1 LTIDKSPE
9 ALRRLADQLHE
20 PGSCPYCNRDPY
32 HYVNNGVGQER
43 VAVVCCE
50 PGIELF
56 QHGRETDE
64 PKTLEYEVAATLRA
78 WAERAAPAPAGDLV
92 SVLVSTARPL
102 VMPAGWADKELTAAF
117 ETALAIIRMAGKEVV
132 DAAPAGDLVE
142 VVARALAHQHFKL
155 LAKTGDSLARD
166 QGYVRRA
173 VDDVWGDYTPEAEAA
188 LAAIRAAGREIV
200 DAGTVERLTRER
212 DELRLAILGGEDAP
226 GYADTVLIAD
236 TIEMLHEG
244 RRIDRAR
251 AEAAERERDEARAA
265 ATARHANPADWRYWE
280 GRYRDEAAD
289 AARLREALKPF
300 AQAWEV
306 ALKACSTSS
315 LSDFGAVA
323 KNHVEAIR
331 FQRAHA
337 ALATKEPGDG

>member
-64 PKTLEYEVAATLRA
+64 PKTLEYEAAATLRA
-78 WAERAAPAPAGDLV
+78 LAERAAPAPAGDLV
-92 SVLVSTARPL
+92 SVLVATARPL

-117 ETALAIIRMAGKEVV
+117 EVALAVIAMAGYAVV
-132 DAAPAGDLVE
+132 PMSERMVAA
-142 VVARALAHQHFKL
+142 
-155 LAKTGDSLARD
+155 
-166 QGYVRRA
+166 
-173 VDDVWGDYTPEAEAA
+173 
-188 LAAIRAAGREIV
+188 
-200 DAGTVERLTRER
+200 TVEMNERLIR
-212 DELRLAILGGEDAP
+212 DLDS
-226 GYADTVLIAD
+226 
-236 TIEMLHEG
+236 
-244 RRIDRAR
+244 AR
-251 AEAAERERDEARAA
+251 AERDRYQGEAVRRE
-265 ATARHANPADWRYWE
+265 
-280 GRYRDEAAD
+280 AD

>member
-173 VDDVWGDYTPEAEAA
+173 VDDVWGDYIPEAEAA

-200 DAGTVERLTRER
+200 DAGTVERLTRDR

-226 GYADTVLIAD
+226 GYADTVSIAD
-236 TIEMLHEG
+236 AIEMLHEG

-251 AEAAERERDEARAA
+251 AEAAERERVTAETRARLAEGDHKAA
-265 ATARHANPADWRYWE
+265 EQLLAQAR
-280 GRYRDEAAD
+280 AD
-289 AARLREALKPF
+289 AARLRELVEDVRDCLDALLTGDEDPD
-300 AQAWEV
+300 EI
-306 ALKACSTSS
+306 
-315 LSDFGAVA
+315 LSD
-323 KNHVEAIR
+323 ILD
-331 FQRAHA
+331 RARA
-337 ALATKEPGDG
+337 ALATREPGHG